1 MPWLRSYSGRAPA
14 HTRRCRPALRPPRRC
29 DSALDPN
36 LASAPRGSP
45 QRTSGRPHR
54 PWPRYRTDIETCP
67 GCGGPMRWV
76 EAATEQ
82 TAAARGLT
90 RHRLAPEPAPQR
102 RARRPP
108 HVAVFTSF
116 RRTWCPTAGSDAF
129 RRRGP
134 GTDSA
139 GDKQHGPDFDRV
151 TEGAGMDVLQIA
163 PRTPR
168 VNAVCERFGGGVR
181 RERLDH
187 GSDVG
192 TERIRATFFADA
204 RELAMA
210 GDHLG
215 VIRQRPQP

>member
-1 MPWLRSYSGRAPA
+1 MPWPRSYSGRAPA
-14 HTRRCRPALRPPRRC
+14 HTRR
-29 DSALDPN
+29 
-36 LASAPRGSP
+36 
-45 QRTSGRPHR
+45 
-54 PWPRYRTDIETCP
+54 
-67 GCGGPMRWV
+67 CGGPMRWV

-82 TAAARGLT
+82 TAAARGLAK
-90 RHRLAPEPAPQR
+90 HRLAPEPAPQR

-210 GDHLG
+210 RDHLG